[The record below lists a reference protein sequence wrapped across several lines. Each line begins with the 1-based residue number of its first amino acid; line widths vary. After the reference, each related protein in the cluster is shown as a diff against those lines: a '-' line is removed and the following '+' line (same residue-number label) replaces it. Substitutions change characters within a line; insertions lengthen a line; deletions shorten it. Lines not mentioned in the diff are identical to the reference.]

1 MKAVHF
7 DASGTEIEAHN
18 VTSCCSVGFTSWRR
32 LVEIFRAAGE
42 LRPGETLKS
51 FQIDDRGITFRV
63 D

>member
-7 DASGTEIEAHN
+7 DSNGAEIEAHN
-18 VTSCCSVGFTSWRR
+18 VTGCTVGFASWRR
-32 LVEIFRAAGE
+32 MVEIFRAANE

-51 FQIDDRGITFRV
+51 FQVDDRGITFRV